1 MLIKDK
7 MTPNPITVNM
17 NDVISKASD
26 LMTEKNLHRIPVV
39 DKGKLVGLVTKGLIT
54 SKGVGGA
61 TSLSIFELNYLLNKT
76 PVKDVMIK
84 SKKLVT
90 INENQLLED
99 AASLMLKHDIG
110 CLPVVDNNDELV
122 GIITQNDLFRAF
134 LDLLGWDHKG
144 SRIELTVKDDV
155 GVIGEISKIFV
166 EQNANISHIGVY
178 HREDDDR
185 SLVLRTNVY
194 DTEKLENELNDAGYK
209 VESVFKID

>member
-1 MLIKDK
+1 MLVKDK
-7 MTPNPITVNM
+7 MTANPITVNV

-26 LMTEKNLHRIPVV
+26 LMTEKNLHRIPVI
-39 DKGKLVGLVTKGLIT
+39 DQGKLVGLVTKGLIT

-84 SKKLVT
+84 SKKLIT
-90 INENQLLED
+90 IQEDQLLED

-110 CLPVVDNNDELV
+110 CLPVVDNTGALV

-144 SRIELTVKDDV
+144 SRIEITVKDDV

-166 EQNANISHIGVY
+166 NNHANISHIGVY
-178 HREDDDR
+178 RDNPEECN
-185 SLVLRTNVY
+185 LVLRTNVY
-194 DTEKLENELNDAGYK
+194 ETEKLEADLNASDYK
-209 VESVFKID
+209 VASVFKID